1 MIGASSLR
9 RIKVFLSVVRY
20 LGVFIFGGCWGAIFT
35 LYFLGHPPPWGQ
47 VLVYSFLGLVLLA
60 SSIFAERRIPMDE
73 GDPAAITRP
82 S

>member
-20 LGVFIFGGCWGAIFT
+20 LGVFLFGGCWGGMLT
-35 LYFLGHPPPWGQ
+35 LYFLGHQPPWGQ
-47 VLVYSFLGLVLLA
+47 ALVYSFVGLALLA
-60 SSIFAERRIPMDE
+60 LSVFAERRIPIDE